1 MYYRGVI
8 IIVKDEDEDEERT
21 SMGNQTPLVVDLY
34 TCPTGGWV
42 LGNRHTMEAAIREDL
57 GQDVVVRHGVAAPF
71 TAVCAINGKKGKRE
85 IGPFLFCLPAFAS
98 NACCDA
104 SVTGRNA
111 RLLADSVGANPP
123 AAVEMAR

>member
-1 MYYRGVI
+1 MYYRCVI

-42 LGNRHTMEAAIREDL
+42 LGNRHTMEAAIREEL
-57 GQDVVVRHGVAAPF
+57 GQDVVERHGVAAPF

-98 NACCDA
+98 NASRCHDGA
-104 SVTGRNA
+104 EREAPG
-111 RLLADSVGANPP
+111 DSVSANPP
-123 AAVEMAR
+123 RWVAR

>member
-1 MYYRGVI
+1 
-8 IIVKDEDEDEERT
+8 
-21 SMGNQTPLVVDLY
+21 MGNQTPLVVDLY

-42 LGNRHTMEAAIREDL
+42 LGNRHTMEAAIREEL
-57 GQDVVVRHGVAAPF
+57 GQDVVVRHGVGAPF

-111 RLLADSVGANPP
+111 MASSAVSRSKVCASPGAAMSAMVTRVAPSS
-123 AAVEMAR
+123 ASA